1 MKRYSDLIIQHSEV
15 FFQHLPKQ
23 KRHACLNIAQKLY
36 HSQTPTLAAS
46 SAASFVTHLKL
57 HHSQTSRDSSTPF
70 KTRRGWRKR
79 GKLLQHPHKKA
90 WHTRL
95 KSGSSLRNGKSRFI
109 LPLRIEFDDAASNS
123 HICKAVKS

>member
-1 MKRYSDLIIQHSEV
+1 MKKYSDLIIQHSEV

-36 HSQTPTLAAS
+36 HSQTS
-46 SAASFVTHLKL
+46 K
-57 HHSQTSRDSSTPF
+57 DSSTPF

-95 KSGSSLRNGKSRFI
+95 RSGSSLRNGKSRFI

-123 HICKAVKS
+123 HICQAVKS